1 MNTTIAD
8 ITKALREHVTTKY
21 GKQCAAAAEWGVTSA
36 MVSQVLNGRK
46 RPNQTMLDDAGIER
60 VVTVAYRT
68 RGAQP

>member
-8 ITKALREHVTTKY
+8 ITKTLREHVASKY
-21 GKQCAAAAEWGVTSA
+21 GKQSAAAAEWGVTSA
-36 MVSQVLNGRK
+36 MVSQVLNGRN

-68 RGAQP
+68 KGAA